1 VALLFSNS
9 HRNRGPR
16 VRKRRKMDNRRNN
29 KFYEEEIDDDEF
41 LRHPKTGTSGYL
53 LPGSQGQPNV
63 PVKPSGQANN
73 SFNQQQAKNTQ
84 NQDLEKQ
91 RQLLIERRQEI
102 EERTLASSER
112 GLGLL
117 YESEKVGVATADEL
131 SRQKEQ
137 LMRTEQRLDDINS
150 TLRNS
155 EKHIQGIRS
164 VFGAV
169 RNYFG
174 GRSTAPPPPAITGP
188 MKPDL
193 QQGSARVPVVS
204 SASTL
209 QQQQQSQRYQ
219 ETHPGLRNKP
229 GFVQAPPASV
239 DDALDRNL
247 DDMAAGLSRLK
258 GLAQGLNSELNE
270 HNDLLDRVNDKS
282 EGVGFK
288 VEKQNKAMEKIL
300 KK

>member
-1 VALLFSNS
+1 LLIL
-9 HRNRGPR
+9 GEE
-16 VRKRRKMDNRRNN
+16 MDNRR
-29 KFYEEEIDDDEF
+29 KDKYFEEEVDDDEF
-41 LRHPKTGTSGYL
+41 LRHSKTGSGYL
-53 LPGSQGQPNV
+53 LPSTQARTPAH
-63 PVKPSGQANN
+63 PPASGQQGN
-73 SFNQQQAKNTQ
+73 SFGQAQGRNDQT
-84 NQDLEKQ
+84 QDLEKQ
-91 RQLLIERRQEI
+91 RQLLAERRRDI

-117 YESEKVGVATADEL
+117 YESEKVGAATADEL

-174 GRSTAPPPPAITGP
+174 GRS
-188 MKPDL
+188 
-193 QQGSARVPVVS
+193 QGSQGPQGPAVHTESQTSAPRVS
-204 SASTL
+204 TSASVGSL
-209 QQQQQSQRYQ
+209 QAGVQQSQRYQ
-219 ETHPGLRNKP
+219 DGHPGLRTKP
-229 GFVQAPPASV
+229 GFAPAPPASV

-258 GLAQGLNSELNE
+258 GLAQGLNSEMNE
-270 HNDLLDRVNDKS
+270 HNDILDRVNDKS
-282 EGVGFK
+282 EDVGFK
-288 VEKQNKAMEKIL
+288 VQKQNKAMEKIL

>member
-1 VALLFSNS
+1 
-9 HRNRGPR
+9 
-16 VRKRRKMDNRRNN
+16 MDNRRGN
-29 KFYEEEIDDDEF
+29 KFFEEEVDDDEF
-41 LRHPKTGTSGYL
+41 LMHSKTGSGYM
-53 LPGSQGQPNV
+53 LPGGQARTPSQPPQPPGHSGHSGHSGHPGNTFNQQARSQSLSQGQ
-63 PVKPSGQANN
+63 SHGQG
-73 SFNQQQAKNTQ
+73 Q
-84 NQDLEKQ
+84 NQDLDQQ
-91 RQLLIERRQEI
+91 RQLLAERRREI

-117 YESEKVGVATADEL
+117 YESEKVGAATAEEL

-174 GRSTAPPPPAITGP
+174 SRPALAGP
-188 MKPDL
+188 VPGGAKVPE
-193 QQGSARVPVVS
+193 QQQSSARVQS
-204 SASTL
+204 SAGLGSV
-209 QQQQQSQRYQ
+209 QQTQRYQ
-219 ETHPGLRNKP
+219 ESHPALRNKP
-229 GFVQAPPASV
+229 GFVQNPPANV
-239 DDALDRNL
+239 DEALDRNL

-258 GLAQGLNSELNE
+258 GLAQGLNSELND
-270 HNDLLDRVNDKS
+270 HNGLLDRVNDKS
-282 EGVGFK
+282 EGVNFK
-288 VEKQNKAMEKIL
+288 VQKQNKVMEKIL